1 MLHSYNTVGLTGSL
15 KIIDQ
20 KRKNT
25 NMEICRV
32 ESSKLFYLW
41 QKIVFSQKK
50 RKVSLTKLYQH
61 KNLFSHQYLAMQ
73 PVLVWFGH
81 VLRHLLLRFMHQY
94 KDEWCF
100 IWGSH
105 SIENVHMNSSP
116 AAVFSEE
123 HTVNRFDLNKHSCSQ
138 SGQWPSQN
146 KRNTVSFFQKWIC
159 NDRTLNKL
167 HVSPL

>member
-41 QKIVFSQKK
+41 QKIVFSLKK

-146 KRNTVSFFQKWIC
+146 KRNAVSFFKSEFAMIA
-159 NDRTLNKL
+159 
-167 HVSPL
+167 P